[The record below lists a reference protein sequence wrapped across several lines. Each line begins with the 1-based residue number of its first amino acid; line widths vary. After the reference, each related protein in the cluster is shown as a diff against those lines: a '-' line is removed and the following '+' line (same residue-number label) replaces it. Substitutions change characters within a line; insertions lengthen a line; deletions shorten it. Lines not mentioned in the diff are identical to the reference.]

1 MPKRFQPNVKNWVY
15 RYLVLR
21 DGEKCLIC
29 GAKPKKGKLLDIDHA
44 DNDTTNNEP
53 SNLHLLCHKCNCSLR
68 SKSSKNHVRFV
79 AKHSAKNERERER
92 ERGNSQTSIV
102 KELIDYRKGS
112 PEMQAN
118 ACFEVQF
125 REWILTQVKD
135 WGSYPKTD
143 AMATGAEYVGCSPL
157 TIGRYISKLVSDVGP
172 LELATNGMNIQVLQL
187 KAYYQE

>member
-1 MPKRFQPNVKNWVY
+1 MRSLSP
-15 RYLVLR
+15 
-21 DGEKCLIC
+21 
-29 GAKPKKGKLLDIDHA
+29 ADH
-44 DNDTTNNEP
+44 
-53 SNLHLLCHKCNCSLR
+53 LR
-68 SKSSKNHVRFV
+68 SIHSY
-79 AKHSAKNERERER
+79 SAKNERERER

-157 TIGRYISKLVSDVGP
+157 TIGRYISKLVSDAGP

-187 KAYYQE
+187 KDYYRG